1 VLQGYER
8 GSIVRFEKG
17 SPGRWQIAEQLKR
30 ETKNAN
36 AFRKNPKRLLTKRPI
51 PDSMTAAAVIRA
63 MNLESLPV
71 DPALLQSANRWFDI
85 SWYGILI
92 AGLLTAVAAAAT
104 VFFLFV
110 QFWSGGVKER
120 HTEWRTAELETRTVE
135 ANASL
140 EVAQADI
147 ANANAK
153 IAAANEGAAKANER
167 AALLEK
173 EAATLRTKLDEE
185 IQKRQWRSVGGL
197 GHILY
202 SDLRGKISEINLV
215 VQKDAEAK
223 NFGAQL
229 LLAFS
234 SAEIKINWYEL
245 PAGQTLPLD
254 RLALYV
260 PGDAEQQDPLFMALK
275 KADLLGGTF
284 HHPYASLEDQIRN
297 PVFLPKDIHTIYVG
311 QRGQ

>member
-1 VLQGYER
+1 
-8 GSIVRFEKG
+8 
-17 SPGRWQIAEQLKR
+17 
-30 ETKNAN
+30 
-36 AFRKNPKRLLTKRPI
+36 
-51 PDSMTAAAVIRA
+51 MTAAAVIRA

-110 QFWSGGVKER
+110 QFWSRGVKER

-140 EVAQADI
+140 GIAQADI

-185 IQKRQWRSVGGL
+185 IQKRQWRSVGEL

-234 SAEIKINWYEL
+234 SAEIK
-245 PAGQTLPLD
+245 
-254 RLALYV
+254 
-260 PGDAEQQDPLFMALK
+260 
-275 KADLLGGTF
+275 
-284 HHPYASLEDQIRN
+284 
-297 PVFLPKDIHTIYVG
+297 
-311 QRGQ
+311 

>member
-1 VLQGYER
+1 
-8 GSIVRFEKG
+8 
-17 SPGRWQIAEQLKR
+17 
-30 ETKNAN
+30 
-36 AFRKNPKRLLTKRPI
+36 
-51 PDSMTAAAVIRA
+51 MTAAAIIRA

-140 EVAQADI
+140 GIAQADI

-185 IQKRQWRSVGGL
+185 IQKRQWRSVGEL

-234 SAEIKINWYEL
+234 SAEIK
-245 PAGQTLPLD
+245 
-254 RLALYV
+254 
-260 PGDAEQQDPLFMALK
+260 
-275 KADLLGGTF
+275 
-284 HHPYASLEDQIRN
+284 
-297 PVFLPKDIHTIYVG
+297 
-311 QRGQ
+311 

>member
-1 VLQGYER
+1 
-8 GSIVRFEKG
+8 
-17 SPGRWQIAEQLKR
+17 
-30 ETKNAN
+30 
-36 AFRKNPKRLLTKRPI
+36 
-51 PDSMTAAAVIRA
+51 
-63 MNLESLPV
+63 
-71 DPALLQSANRWFDI
+71 
-85 SWYGILI
+85 
-92 AGLLTAVAAAAT
+92 
-104 VFFLFV
+104 
-110 QFWSGGVKER
+110 VKER

-140 EVAQADI
+140 GVAQADI

-185 IQKRQWRSVGGL
+185 IQKRQWRSVGEL

-229 LLAFS
+229 LLAFF
-234 SAEIKINWYEL
+234 SAEIK
-245 PAGQTLPLD
+245 
-254 RLALYV
+254 
-260 PGDAEQQDPLFMALK
+260 
-275 KADLLGGTF
+275 
-284 HHPYASLEDQIRN
+284 
-297 PVFLPKDIHTIYVG
+297 
-311 QRGQ
+311 